1 MTTVSLTSKT
11 PVLALLRGTG
21 AAASSPSSPA
31 DDLIKTATG
40 ISNKPSYATRQ
51 AASAAAGLAM
61 AAALSDGKVIYA
73 TKMITIAD
81 LGSFD
86 TFDEAFDYVRNS
98 PDVPKEKKSDWIETL
113 QIHEKLFKFVA
124 EFRESDLY
132 KKTKSGE
139 LQPPKAE
146 TRAYSVDEAF
156 AQLDAATR

>member
-86 TFDEAFDYVRNS
+86 TFDEAVDYVDKSPEIAKDKKFDWVKFLRSLEKSRNEIEEFMHS
-98 PDVPKEKKSDWIETL
+98 GLGKKL
-113 QIHEKLFKFVA
+113 
-124 EFRESDLY
+124 
-132 KKTKSGE
+132 KSGE